1 MSQIP
6 SNSTVVGWSPGL
18 TNVENQVKGLIAAAE
33 TNIERLTAQIHELTS
48 LREKERSVLATL
60 RLMIVPIGKLPTE
73 LLAEIFK
80 LAVQTPVLHGR
91 QYWRYTSSGLYQ
103 GKPRAALRRVLC
115 LAQVSP
121 YWKQIVHNTPAL
133 WAEGVIAVELNRE
146 LTDPYLSGLKTILAR
161 SIPYPISVSLGQ
173 DPTSKKTVSVFESW
187 CRITSIILPS
197 APRWKNLSIALNLT
211 LFNKL
216 SPGTFQALERLYIR
230 DSIQTQ
236 PVNAFQ
242 SSPRLQH
249 FTLRTVAGSSQI
261 NLIHLPW
268 CQLTDLEIQDES
280 LGGCRAVLLQCTNL
294 VSATL
299 NTPLDWDLTAEAA
312 NSPTV
317 VLPFLKKLS
326 LTFYGIEEGPNDGLK
341 AFFTPFSLPSLIE
354 LAFAFTSE
362 DDSEEDWPTEVF
374 SEFLKRSP
382 NIEAITLAFSSI
394 DSEGLVA
401 ILRHGPALRTL
412 ELENSWYC
420 VNDDFFDALCYDEAD
435 LTPVA
440 PKLEDLQLECVG
452 EFDEG
457 HFEAAILLAD
467 GSPPR
472 VSRLKKLW
480 VSRTGCFEGR
490 MSDELKGRMQE
501 LVNQGL
507 DFDLEV
513 A

>member
-133 WAEGVIAVELNRE
+133 WAEGVIAVDL
-146 LTDPYLSGLKTILAR
+146 
-161 SIPYPISVSLGQ
+161 LGQ
-173 DPTSKKTVSVFESW
+173 DPTSKKTISVSESW
-187 CRITSIILPS
+187 CRIASIILPS

-261 NLIHLPW
+261 NLIHLPS

-299 NTPLDWDLTAEAA
+299 NTSLDWDLTAEAA

-326 LTFYGIEEGPNDGLK
+326 LTFYGTEEGPNDGLK
-341 AFFTPFSLPSLIE
+341 AFFTPLSLPSLIE

-457 HFEAAILLAD
+457 HFEAAIRSRWWEGERVLAD

>member
-6 SNSTVVGWSPGL
+6 SNPTVVGWSPGL

-80 LAVQTPVLHGR
+80 LAVQTPVSRGSPHWGI
-91 QYWRYTSSGLYQ
+91 
-103 GKPRAALRRVLC
+103 PRALRRVLC

-146 LTDPYLSGLKTILAR
+146 LTDSYYLSRLKTILAR
-161 SIPYPISVSLGQ
+161 STPYPISVSLSQ
-173 DPTSKKTVSVFESW
+173 DRTSKTVSIFESW
-187 CRITSIILPS
+187 RRIANIILPS
-197 APRWKNLSIALNLT
+197 AQRWKNLSIDLNLA

-230 DSIQTQ
+230 DFSIQTQ

-249 FTLRTVAGSSQI
+249 FTLSTVAGSSQI

-268 CQLTDLEIQDES
+268 CQLTDLDIQDES

-299 NTPLDWDLTAEAA
+299 NTSLGWDLTAEAA
-312 NSPTV
+312 NSSTV

-326 LTFYGIEEGPNDGLK
+326 LTFYGIEQGPIDGLTT
-341 AFFTPFSLPSLIE
+341 FFTPLSLPSLIE
-354 LAFAFTSE
+354 LAFEFSS
-362 DDSEEDWPTEVF
+362 DGEDWPTEVF

-382 NIEAITLAFSSI
+382 NIEAISVAFSSI

-401 ILRHGPALRTL
+401 ILRHGRALKTL
-412 ELENSWYC
+412 ELKCSWYC

-435 LTPVA
+435 LTPAA
-440 PKLEDLQLECVG
+440 PKLEDLHLECVG
-452 EFDEG
+452 TFDEG
-457 HFEAAILLAD
+457 HFEAAIRSRWWEEGERVLAD

-480 VSRTGCFEGR
+480 VSRTGCVKGR

-507 DFDLEV
+507 DFDLKV
-513 A
+513 D